1 MAEIKKKIV
10 ACPNCLAVRV
20 LGDEGRLMPPDD
32 CEWCEGSGEI
42 QINVVIKKRKK
53 K

>member
-10 ACPNCLAVRV
+10 ACPNCKATRTMDDH
-20 LGDEGRLMPPDD
+20 GEIGPPDD